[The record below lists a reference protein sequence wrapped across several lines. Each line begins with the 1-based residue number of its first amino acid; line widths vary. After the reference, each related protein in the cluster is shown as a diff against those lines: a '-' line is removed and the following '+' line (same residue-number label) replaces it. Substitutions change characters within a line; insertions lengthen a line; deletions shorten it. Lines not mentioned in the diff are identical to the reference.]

1 MLEKDVPGDVV
12 VSLVL
17 VGWCGRL
24 TGRWRCTILVGGI
37 GVVGSAAAKAAGP
50 AAAAGVEWPCSPPL
64 RRWTEGA

>member
-37 GVVGSAAAKAAGP
+37 GVGGRAAAKAAGP
-50 AAAAGVEWPCSPPL
+50 AAAVGVE
-64 RRWTEGA
+64 